1 VEDTEAV
8 VHPEQED
15 RKNAESVG
23 MTNRECKKPFKE
35 IMVAIGD
42 RLRHCAS
49 SDDEENG
56 DDDEDEDT
64 GQGKLSEDDKPGLMG
79 TTTKM
84 VQQGMEWFQYNQM
97 KVNKL
102 RQPGWE
108 NAVDYFRKRD
118 KKSSTSELMVPAVIH
133 TPTDDYVVAPGQK
146 TFGVHMVSLY
156 IVPRMSQMAHGTS
169 QPGSSN
175 IELGSV

>member
-1 VEDTEAV
+1 VEDTEAA

-42 RLRHCAS
+42 RLSHCAS

-56 DDDEDEDT
+56 DDVEDEDT

-84 VQQGMEWFQYNQM
+84 VQQRMERFQYNQM

-108 NAVDYFRKRD
+108 NAVD
-118 KKSSTSELMVPAVIH
+118 
-133 TPTDDYVVAPGQK
+133 
-146 TFGVHMVSLY
+146 
-156 IVPRMSQMAHGTS
+156 
-169 QPGSSN
+169 
-175 IELGSV
+175 